1 MSKNKTPQDEQGT
14 VREIV
19 VEETAGTEEAVER
32 IEPTD
37 EDIIKAMA
45 DAAFVIR
52 KGAGTHDRRGVEARA
67 RELLAMLTA
76 FQDIYK
82 R

>member
-1 MSKNKTPQDEQGT
+1 MSKKKAEPTPQDDE
-14 VREIV
+14 VRQIV
-19 VEETAGTEEAVER
+19 VER

-37 EDIIKAMA
+37 EEIIKAMA
-45 DAAFVIR
+45 DAALAIR

-67 RELLAMLTA
+67 REMLAMLAA